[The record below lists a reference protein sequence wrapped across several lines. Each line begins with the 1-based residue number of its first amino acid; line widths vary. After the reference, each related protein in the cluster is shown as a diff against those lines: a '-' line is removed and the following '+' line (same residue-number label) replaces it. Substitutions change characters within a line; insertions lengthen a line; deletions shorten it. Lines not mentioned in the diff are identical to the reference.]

1 MLGEAQG
8 AAKFMQLRACRSISS
23 SECMSWR
30 ITRHLHMCRHFLMSG
45 LPLMLEEAQFAA
57 EFMEMY
63 LTTEQVA
70 ASAPRPPQLQLSPQP
85 GKVQQTSAWFCC
97 ALLCSRWSSTMEA
110 EPEAGAKLRRL
121 RHRSSSCG
129 LSPAMC
135 AISSA
140 ERRFLTGHVLEAS
153 RNLAGSR
160 LYLPVLLRR
169 GAPKRLLRASGVG
182 RAAGMKMHL
191 FINYGFRVQG
201 LGFNKMPGFLTKVPQ
216 QLCLMHATE

>member
-1 MLGEAQG
+1 
-8 AAKFMQLRACRSISS
+8 
-23 SECMSWR
+23 
-30 ITRHLHMCRHFLMSG
+30 MSG

-63 LTTEQVA
+63 LTPEQVA

-85 GKVQQTSAWFCC
+85 GKVKHIFAWFCC
-97 ALLCSRWSSTMEA
+97 ALLRSRWSFTMEA
-110 EPEAGAKLRRL
+110 EPEAGAKLRRR

-129 LSPAMC
+129 PSPAAC

-140 ERRFLTGHVLEAS
+140 GRRFLSRHVPEAS

-160 LYLPVLLRR
+160 LYLLVLLRR
-169 GAPKRLLRASGVG
+169 GAPKRLLKASGMG
-182 RAAGMKMHL
+182 RAACMKMHL
-191 FINYGFRVQG
+191 FISYGS
-201 LGFNKMPGFLTKVPQ
+201 LTKVPQ